1 VSLLKALVTGGA
13 GFIGSN
19 LVGRLVNKGFKV
31 KIIDNLTSG
40 KLSNIKKYIN
50 EGSAEFI
57 YCDLKYV
64 KPKELA
70 QYFVDVDVVYH
81 LAANPEVRVSV
92 TEPEIHFKENVVAT
106 FNVLEAC
113 RLASV
118 PLLVFTSSST
128 VYGDA
133 KVFPTPE
140 DYTPLEPIS
149 VYGAS
154 KLASEN
160 MIITY
165 SMLYGIK
172 AVILRLANIV
182 GPNQTHGVI
191 VDFINKLR
199 RNPQEL
205 EILGDGTQKKSY
217 LHINDLLKAFDIVV
231 EFMEGKSRK
240 SYDIF
245 NVGNED
251 WITVREIADIVV
263 EEMGLRNVKYI
274 FKPGTKDGRG
284 WIGDVKFMLLDIRK
298 LKSIGWKPEL
308 SSSDAIRLTVRSLL
322 GINDG

>member
-1 VSLLKALVTGGA
+1 MSLLKALVTGGA

-19 LVGRLVNKGFKV
+19 LVRHLVSKGFKV